1 MAEIYLKAQRRLIAC
16 AAYLEG
22 EYGYSDLYMGVPII
36 IGGDGLE
43 KVVEVELS
51 SDEKTALQSSVD
63 AVREL
68 IEAGSK
74 L

>member
-1 MAEIYLKAQRRLIAC
+1 
-16 AAYLEG
+16 
-22 EYGYSDLYMGVPII
+22 VPII
-36 IGGDGLE
+36 IGAEGLE

-51 SDEKTALQSSVD
+51 ADEKKMLDASAT

-68 IEAGSK
+68 IEAAQK